1 MIKATRRTASKVTG
15 LLGIL
20 CLVLSWIALLAP
32 PQRVDALLRP
42 YGLYASFGVL
52 LSAVFLPAIAAIIG
66 SMRWLFVTALG
77 IITLVKFFLG
87 VTS

>member
-1 MIKATRRTASKVTG
+1 VTETTRRTASKVTG
-15 LLGIL
+15 LLGVS
-20 CLVLSWIALLAP
+20 CLVLFWIALLAS

-42 YGLYASFGVL
+42 YGLYASFAVL
-52 LSAVFLPAIAAIIG
+52 LSAIFLPAIAAIMG
-66 SMRWLFVTALG
+66 SKRWLFVTALG